1 MSCNNTENTVNT
13 VKTAYIFGAASIGD
27 VSALLPADGLV
38 IAADGGLSSIRELG
52 ITPNIVMG
60 DFDSL
65 GYIPDGEY
73 ETELHPV
80 EKDDTDMG
88 LAVKKA
94 LSMGYT
100 RLFLFGGMG
109 GERPD
114 HTLANLQTLI
124 SAAKNCATA
133 FLTNGKTC
141 FTALSDGEKITFPDN
156 YCGNISVLS
165 AEGCAEGVTISGLK
179 YTVENATLNS
189 DFPLGVSNSFIED
202 NTETHG
208 KSQINAE
215 ISVKKGTLWICF
227 QCEGKTEKEF
237 PIITK

>member
-1 MSCNNTENTVNT
+1 
-13 VKTAYIFGAASIGD
+13 
-27 VSALLPADGLV
+27 
-38 IAADGGLSSIRELG
+38 
-52 ITPNIVMG
+52 MG

-65 GYIPDGEY
+65 GYIPNGDY
-73 ETELHPV
+73 KTELHPV

-124 SAAKNCATA
+124 SAAKSGATA

-141 FTALSDGEKITFPDN
+141 FTALSEGKKLTFPEN
-156 YCGNISVLS
+156 YRGNISVFS
-165 AEGCAEGVTISGLK
+165 AEGTAEGVTLSGLK
-179 YTVENATLNS
+179 YSLDNATLSS
-189 DFPLGVSNSFIED
+189 DFPLGVSNSFADPEI
-202 NTETHG
+202 
-208 KSQINAE
+208 KAE

-227 QCEGKTEKEF
+227 PCEGRSKDRF